1 MAFWNG
7 WTINRQ
13 NAQSNNYKLQLFETI
28 SKQTEVSNYSAI
40 KKYFNKVYNSSDS
53 SYQFDAFGV
62 NETAQKQ
69 LYVGQQTNKANRLL
83 NYRSMALCPQ
93 IAQAIDTICYAADV
107 PDENNNIVKV
117 QIKDK
122 NLQPKEVEILRQA
135 CQQYLDLFDFDNNLI
150 QYFRKLV
157 IQGQICWENIVAK
170 DDLEQGIININIIPN
185 QAYQFCYD
193 VKLRKKMG
201 IMITNTAVEMYNI
214 AGQAI
219 SNIPGQGPINIGG
232 QNLNCFEQL
241 QDDSVI
247 VLPFQ
252 QLTYI
257 DSGIYTA
264 DNKAIFS
271 PLERARR
278 SYNQLMLIEDAIL
291 IYRMVRAPQKY
302 VFNVDIGRMGAAKG
316 QQKVAQLMKQFS
328 TKKTYDPAT
337 GTIGKVY
344 DPMQMTQSFWFTK
357 GADSQGIQVNTLT
370 SQHNFGNLD
379 DLQYFLKK
387 LYRALNIPIS
397 RIFEA
402 NTEIKVGNADG
413 TPSAQQLNFAKFIM
427 SLQKRFA
434 LGLLNG
440 LTLHL
445 KLKGLWDL
453 YKLTRSKIDIIF
465 TPPIEYQQFRRTKL
479 LQSKIN
485 MLKIAV
491 GDQTASKLFSARY
504 ALKHF
509 LGLDDDAIDENNRLK
524 FKQQIQQAKME
535 GIIEAVK
542 KSGTIDLKG
551 EGSRFDKSL
560 KQILQDGLI
569 NDSSS
574 DSEGDGDGEDGGDD
588 DGFGGD
594 DSGGDDGGF

>member
-40 KKYFNKVYNSSDS
+40 KKYFNRVYNSNDP

-122 NLQPKEVEILRQA
+122 NLQPKQIEILRQA

-185 QAYQFCYD
+185 EAYQFCYD

-201 IMITNTAVEMYNI
+201 IMITNTAAEAYNI
-214 AGQAI
+214 AGQPL

-232 QNLNCFEQL
+232 QNLNCFQQL

-247 VLPFQ
+247 VLPFE

-465 TPPIEYQQFRRTKL
+465 TPPIEYQQFRRAKL

-491 GDQTASKLFSARY
+491 GDQTASRLFSARY

-535 GIIEAVK
+535 GIIQAVK

-551 EGSRFDKSL
+551 EGSKFEKSL

-569 NDSSS
+569 T
-574 DSEGDGDGEDGGDD
+574 GDDQNKEENGEDGGGDD
-588 DGFGGD
+588 DFGGD
-594 DSGGDDGGF
+594 DAGGDDGGF